1 MEKSFYVT
9 LRPQYPQVVTLHPQN
24 SPVVPIMPGS
34 LLGEGLWSP
43 NPEVLAIGAGGAIA
57 QTVKPDRT
65 DKRCWDLANSKII
78 NIQIL
83 NASEFKTL
91 TGHDAPSTPI
101 RAIKPVPAGRFSL
114 RPQFMNVPSAEGAF
128 DAVQSVDAWR
138 RKEQDQELDADAD
151 VRGYA
156 ENGRRIDSESS
167 FVVTMDVDDA
177 FSGLSI

>member
-9 LRPQYPQVVTLHPQN
+9 LRPQNPQL
-24 SPVVPIMPGS
+24 
-34 LLGEGLWSP
+34 
-43 NPEVLAIGAGGAIA
+43 LAIGAGGTIA
-57 QTVKPDRT
+57 QTIKPDPT
-65 DKRCWDLANSKII
+65 DKRCWDLANSKIV

-91 TGHDAPSTPI
+91 TGHEAPSTPI
-101 RAIKPVPAGRFSL
+101 RASKPVTAERIALKS
-114 RPQFMNVPSAEGAF
+114 QAMNVPSAEGAF
-128 DAVQSVDAWR
+128 DAIQGVDAWR
-138 RKEQDQELDADAD
+138 RKEEDPELDADAD
-151 VRGYA
+151 VRDYA